1 MGKPGKDGW
10 IRWQGG
16 KKAPLPVGTRYEA
29 RYRGGE
35 KRKAIVSEA
44 MEEEFEVWA
53 HLNDDGDIMAY
64 RPIEE
69 PVVQKAP
76 IKPVEALKPKVGW
89 W

>member
-35 KRKAIVSEA
+35 KVKSKVTALADEPEA
-44 MEEEFEVWA
+44 WA
-53 HLNDDGDIMAY
+53 HLRDDADIMAY
-64 RPIEE
+64 RVIEL
-69 PVVQKAP
+69 PVVKKAP
-76 IKPVEALKPKVGW
+76 IKPLEAPKPKVGW

>member
-29 RYRGGE
+29 RYRNGD
-35 KRKAIVSEA
+35 KLKSKVTALA
-44 MEEEFEVWA
+44 EEPETWV

-64 RPIEE
+64 RLIEE
-69 PVVQKAP
+69 PIVQKAP
-76 IKPVEALKPKVGW
+76 IKPLEALKPKVGW